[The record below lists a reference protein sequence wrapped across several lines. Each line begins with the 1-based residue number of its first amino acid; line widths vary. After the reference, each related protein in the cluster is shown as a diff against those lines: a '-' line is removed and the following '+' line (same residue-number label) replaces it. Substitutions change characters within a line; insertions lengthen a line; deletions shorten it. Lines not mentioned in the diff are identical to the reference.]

1 MGAVAVVPT
10 SLNLLGEQD
19 VRFRFTS
26 VLGSHRIDD
35 VWIDPYS
42 KG

>member
-1 MGAVAVVPT
+1 VVA
-10 SLNLLGEQD
+10 NLLGEQD

-26 VLGSHRIDD
+26 LGALRIDD
-35 VWIDPYS
+35 VYVDPYS